1 MTTNDNLFDGVV
13 IFCAV
18 VEHSSFS
25 AAAIATDHSTSYI
38 SKTVSKLEARLNS
51 RLLNR
56 TTRSITLTADGE
68 LYYQHCTKL
77 IQDAQQAE
85 AFTQTMEPSGTLR
98 ISAPLIYTLKVLRA
112 LFNQYLVRYPK
123 VKLDLDLSDRKV
135 DLVSEGF
142 DLAIRIT
149 PKMEDSSLIARRVAT
164 SNIVTV
170 ASPRYLEQ
178 YEKITHPQQL
188 SKHNCICYTYT
199 ANKNNW
205 RFSIENH
212 IYNVEVG
219 SNFTTNNGEIQ
230 LGFALDHLGITR
242 VPEFFVSEHI
252 ENGNLQKILTQYD
265 NESVDIYVVYASR
278 KHQSAR
284 VRSFIEFITQTLH

>member
-1 MTTNDNLFDGVV
+1 
-13 IFCAV
+13 
-18 VEHSSFS
+18 
-25 AAAIATDHSTSYI
+25 
-38 SKTVSKLEARLNS
+38 
-51 RLLNR
+51 
-56 TTRSITLTADGE
+56 
-68 LYYQHCTKL
+68 
-77 IQDAQQAE
+77 
-85 AFTQTMEPSGTLR
+85 
-98 ISAPLIYTLKVLRA
+98 
-112 LFNQYLVRYPK
+112 
-123 VKLDLDLSDRKV
+123 
-135 DLVSEGF
+135 
-142 DLAIRIT
+142 
-149 PKMEDSSLIARRVAT
+149 SSLIARRVAT